1 MSGATEPG
9 EVVPPHGPY
18 KGLAS
23 FEDSAFDELLFFGR
37 ERERD
42 VITANLVA
50 ARLTVLYGAS
60 GVGKTSVLAAG
71 VARELRTLA
80 ERPLVVVH
88 SSWSDPAEPTLA
100 AAIAEA
106 AGIGRAPLGETIEVA
121 CALHGELYLLLD
133 QVEQYFVYHGMDP
146 ALGDAL
152 AEFAGRSELAVHVLI
167 GVREDTLA
175 RLDAFKG
182 SVAGLLANRLRLE
195 HLTRDQARRAIVGPL
210 ERFAQLAPEE
220 QGVGIQ
226 PELVDAVLDGVSA
239 GSLVHS
245 GRGRGVAATSA
256 ATDQIEAPYLQVVMQ
271 RLWETEHAQGSRLL
285 RLETLERLGGPQR
298 IVEEHL
304 ARALAVLTPTQKEL
318 AARMFNQLVTP
329 SGTKIAHSD
338 ADLARYSDTTQAEIE
353 PVLATLAH
361 ERILRSVGDD
371 GADAHEIYH
380 DVLADAVLAWRGR
393 FDAERGVELE
403 RRRRRR
409 WLAVAI
415 GAIAVAAAMVVV
427 SFYALTQRHEARRS
441 ADEARVAARHARA
454 AARVARAASRDA
466 RAGQLAAT
474 ALNEIA
480 DNPMKSVRD
489 ALAATLLDP
498 SVREEE
504 VLRDTL
510 FADRLVSAT
519 KVGAPLREVAYR
531 PDGHELLVAGADG
544 SVAVVDGRTGG
555 VVRRLPSG
563 GEGRHA
569 VVAPDGSAAIV
580 YGAGPARLAFAA
592 GGARRLGADIVAAA
606 FSGDASTVA
615 TVSDRGVV
623 TIRGTGGGRTGRFV
637 VPGANGV
644 ALDRSGTR
652 VFVAGPRA
660 AVFDRTG
667 RPIATLPPAN
677 AVAFAFSP
685 VGHMFAAGGADSS
698 VRIWN
703 ERTGGQ
709 PIVLPGH
716 VGPVRALAFS
726 PRGSLVG
733 SASKDNTGRLWSVA
747 DGRLLATLN
756 GHTNPV
762 DGVAFNPTGD
772 AVMTWSRDGTA
783 RVWKV
788 SKGAPGAP
796 LATLPAS
803 PGAAVRDA
811 VWGGNRVVATADA
824 DGSVRTWN
832 VETQPLLVEL
842 ARLPV
847 PLTGVARVGGKLVA
861 RGARRAYVIDARTG
875 RVLARRPAGPVAA
888 RAAGVVA
895 EARGRELVLRRH
907 GKTVRVPLSGPVV
920 GVAVSRDG
928 SLAAAAAKSQVTL
941 VSPSGRRVL
950 ASPGGRVTSVA
961 FSPDARRVVAGTQS
975 GAVEVWRTDGTP
987 VRTFRPHNGGVADAQ
1002 FSPDGRWIATAGPHT
1017 GSLIDTARGRF
1028 LLLRGHR
1035 GRLTGA
1041 TFDASGRRIYTV
1053 GADGTVRVYRCELCG
1068 GLPVLEAVARHRL
1081 RALG

>member
-1 MSGATEPG
+1 VAPS
-9 EVVPPHGPY
+9 HGPY

-23 FEDSAFDELLFFGR
+23 FEDSALDELFFFGR

-50 ARLTVLYGAS
+50 ARLTVLYGPS

-88 SSWSDPAEPTLA
+88 SSWSDPAAPALA
-100 AAIAEA
+100 AAIADA
-106 AGIGRAPLGETIEVA
+106 AGIEHAPLGETIEVA

-152 AEFAGRSELAVHVLI
+152 GEFAGRSELSVHVLI
-167 GVREDTLA
+167 GIREDTLA

-220 QGVGIQ
+220 QGLGIE

-245 GRGRGVAATSA
+245 GRGRGVAATSI

-285 RLETLERLGGPQR
+285 RLQTLERLGGPQR

-304 ARALAVLTPTQKEL
+304 ARALAVLTATQQEL

-338 ADLARYSDTTQAEIE
+338 ADLARYADTTQAEIE

-371 GADAHEIYH
+371 GAEAHEIYH

-393 FDAERGVELE
+393 FEAERGVELE

-427 SFYALTQRHEARRS
+427 SVYALTQRHEARRN
-441 ADEARVAARHARA
+441 ADQARA
-454 AARVARAASRDA
+454 AAREAEAESRHA

-474 ALNEIA
+474 ALSEIA
-480 DNPMKSVRD
+480 DNPTKSVRD
-489 ALAATLLDP
+489 ALAGTVLDP
-498 SVREEE
+498 SLRGEE

-519 KVGAPLREVAYR
+519 KVGAPLQEVAFRAHRY
-531 PDGHELLVAGADG
+531 ELLVAGADG

-555 VVRRLPSG
+555 VVRRLSAG
-563 GEGRHA
+563 GNGRHA

-580 YGAGPARLAFAA
+580 YGAGPARLVFAA
-592 GGARRLGADIVAAA
+592 GGRRRLDADIVAAA

-615 TVSDRGVV
+615 TVSDHGVV
-623 TIRGTGGGRTGRFV
+623 TIRRTGGGSEGRFV
-637 VPGANGV
+637 VPRANRV
-644 ALDRSGTR
+644 ALDRYGTR

-660 AVFDRTG
+660 AVFDRAG
-667 RPIATLPPAN
+667 RPILPLPPAN
-677 AVAFAFSP
+677 ADAFAFSP
-685 VGHMFAAGGADSS
+685 VGHVFAAGGADGS

-709 PIVLPGH
+709 PIVLTGH
-716 VGPVRALAFS
+716 VGPVQALAFS
-726 PRGSLVG
+726 PEGSLVA
-733 SASKDNTGRLWSVA
+733 SASKDNTGRLWAVA
-747 DGRLLATLN
+747 DGRPLATLT

-788 SKGAPGAP
+788 SAGAPGTA

-811 VWGGNRVVATADA
+811 VWGGNRVVATADT

-832 VETQPLLVEL
+832 VETQPLLAEL

-847 PLTGVARVGGKLVA
+847 RLMGVALVDGKLVA
-861 RGARRAYVIDARTG
+861 RSARRAYVLDTRSG
-875 RVLARRPAGPVAA
+875 RVLASRPAGPVAA

-895 EARGRELVLRRH
+895 EARGRALVVRRD
-907 GKTVRVPLSGPVV
+907 GKTIRVPLSAPVV
-920 GVAVSRDG
+920 GVALSRDG

-941 VSPSGRRVL
+941 VPRSGRRVVL
-950 ASPGGRVTSVA
+950 PSPGGRVTSVA
-961 FSPDARRVVAGTQS
+961 FSPDARRVVAGTES
-975 GAVEVWRTDGTP
+975 GAVVVWRTDGTP
-987 VRTFRPHNGGVADAQ
+987 VRTFRPHNGRVADAQ
-1002 FSPDGRWIATAGPHT
+1002 FSPDGRWIATAGPQT
-1017 GSLIDTARGRF
+1017 GSLIDTARERVVF
-1028 LLLRGHR
+1028 HLRGHR
-1035 GRLTGA
+1035 GGLTGA
-1041 TFDASGRRIYTV
+1041 TFDASGRRIFTV
-1053 GADGTVRVYRCELCG
+1053 GVDGTVRVYRCELCG
-1068 GLPVLEAVARHRL
+1068 GLPVLEALARHRL